1 MTAVVAEHQLYR
13 AGEIL
18 FGSELRL
25 SREFLEYLQPA
36 GVKSAFRRRARET
49 HPDLVAPGD
58 QVAQRR
64 HALLFHDVKQAY
76 DQLLAYLDAREK
88 GYRLPCGPGTR
99 PAPPRPASTAQTSRT
114 AGATTNGKR
123 YNGAGAGNGRTRTN
137 GCRYNGGGNS
147 WQQRMERRYQG
158 PMPQRPLLF
167 GHFLY
172 YAGVISWRQVI
183 QALVWQ
189 RQQRPR
195 IGELGRRLGWLSD
208 ADIHRVLESRLP
220 LRPFGEEAVRLG
232 LLDEGRLRILVWQ
245 QRRLQRRFGDYFVEH
260 AILSGPQIEILAARH
275 RQHNRQCSRLRQGGA
290 C

>member
-13 AGEIL
+13 ACEIL

-49 HPDLVAPGD
+49 HPDTAAAGG
-58 QVAQRR
+58 QAGRQECS
-64 HALLFHDVKQAY
+64 LLFHDVRQAY
-76 DQLLAYLDAREK
+76 EDLLAYLDAREK
-88 GYRLPCGPGTR
+88 GYRLCG
-99 PAPPRPASTAQTSRT
+99 AP
-114 AGATTNGKR
+114 
-123 YNGAGAGNGRTRTN
+123 GNGRAAGAPQAAAGRNGRAERSRQHTDRSATSRGWNTNRTHRAWCS
-137 GCRYNGGGNS
+137 GEKA
-147 WQQRMERRYQG
+147 WQERLQQRYQG

-172 YAGVISWRQVI
+172 YTGKVSWRQVI

-195 IGELGRRLGWLSD
+195 LGELGRRLGWLSD
-208 ADIHRVLESRLP
+208 ADILQVLDRRLP

-232 LLDEGRLRILVWQ
+232 VLDEARLRVLVWQ

-260 AILSGPQIEILAARH
+260 AILSGPQVEILASRH
-275 RQHNRQCSRLRQGGA
+275 RQHNLRYGRTRQRGGN

>member
-13 AGEIL
+13 ACEIL

-49 HPDLVAPGD
+49 HPDTAAAGD
-58 QVAQRR
+58 QEAQQRCSV
-64 HALLFHDVKQAY
+64 LFHDVKQAY
-76 DQLLAYLDAREK
+76 EDLLAYLDAREK
-88 GYRLPCGPGTR
+88 GYRLCGPGNNGHSR
-99 PAPPRPASTAQTSRT
+99 GPAWAAAEPGD
-114 AGATTNGKR
+114 GATHRHRPERNGKGHAWSGGSAR
-123 YNGAGAGNGRTRTN
+123 RFRRAGEKG
-137 GCRYNGGGNS
+137 
-147 WQQRMERRYQG
+147 WQERLQRRYQG

-172 YAGVISWRQVI
+172 YAGEVSWRQVI

-195 IGELGRRLGWLSD
+195 LGELGRRLGWLSE
-208 ADIHRVLESRLP
+208 ADILQVLDRRLP

-232 LLDEGRLRILVWQ
+232 LLDEPRLRVLVWQ

-260 AILSGPQIEILAARH
+260 AILSGPRVETLAARH
-275 RQHNRQCSRLRQGGA
+275 RQHNLRYARTRQQSGSC
-290 C
+290 